1 MLDKIVSFI
10 VPSYNCDRFLDKCLM
25 SFIDSDILDKMEI
38 IVVNDGSSDNTERI
52 ALDYAARYPESFRV
66 ISQENKGH
74 GGALNT
80 GIASACGK
88 YIKAVDA
95 DDWVETQN
103 LKEYVSLLEQ
113 CDSDVVLTHHHTV
126 NASNGEIKNWR
137 SYPPQF
143 GRAYDFIYIMKNW
156 KSFDRSLTFHGITY
170 NRAFYKKYGM
180 QLSEHVFY
188 EDHEYATL
196 PCCYAKSITPFDI
209 FLYDYR
215 VGDVEQSVS
224 EANQLKRSGHT
235 KAVINRLIDE
245 YHGLRLKKGCYG
257 RDYYCM
263 KTQGLMLSYFRT
275 MLLVDEDRKEGRAA
289 AEEIMQ
295 RVKKE
300 MSRTFALA
308 QKQYKAFLLMNRLH
322 IGKRTFDKI
331 LASKIYNK
339 IRGNHDFN

>member
-1 MLDKIVSFI
+1 MDKIVSFI
-10 VPSYNCDRFLDKCLM
+10 VPSYNCEKFLDKCLM
-25 SFIDSDILDKMEI
+25 SFIQSDILDKIEVI
-38 IVVNDGSSDNTERI
+38 AVNDGSSDNTEKI
-52 ALDYAARYPESFRV
+52 ALDYAARYPQSFRV

-80 GIASACGK
+80 GIAAACGK

-95 DDWVETQN
+95 DDRVETQN

-126 NASNGEIKNWR
+126 DASTGEVKNWK
-137 SYPPQF
+137 SYPPKF
-143 GRAYDFIYIMKNW
+143 FKAYDFIYIMKNW

-170 NRAFYKKYGM
+170 NTAFYKKYGM

-235 KAVINRLIDE
+235 KTVINRLIDE
-245 YHGLRLKKGCYG
+245 YQDLRLKKGCRG
-257 RDYYCM
+257 RDYFCM

-275 MLLVDEDRKEGRAA
+275 MLLVDDDRKEGRAA
-289 AEEIMQ
+289 AEEIML
-295 RVKKE
+295 RAKNE
-300 MSRTFALA
+300 MPKAYEFAK
-308 QKQYKAFLLMNRLH
+308 KQYKAFLLMNRLH
-322 IGKRTFDKI
+322 IGKKTFDKI
-331 LASKIYNK
+331 LASDIYNK
-339 IRGNHDFN
+339 LRGNHDFN